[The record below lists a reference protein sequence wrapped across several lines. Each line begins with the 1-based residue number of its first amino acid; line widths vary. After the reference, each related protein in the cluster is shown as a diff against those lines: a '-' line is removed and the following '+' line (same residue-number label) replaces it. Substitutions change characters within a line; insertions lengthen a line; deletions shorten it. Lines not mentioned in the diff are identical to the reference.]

1 MLGTNMRAA
10 TGPAKLAPLQGGR
23 GLTKW
28 IGGPGL
34 AAGAR
39 RLRGWLVGLLL
50 FLPTL
55 VAGVY
60 FGLVATDR
68 YVSEAHFVVRSATRS
83 SVGSGFAAFLQMA
96 GISRSQDDTFA
107 VHDFIGSR
115 DAVVQL
121 MEKLPL
127 AEIYGRPEADALSA
141 YPNIYYRS
149 TIEELHKYLKSRI
162 AVIYNANTG
171 ISTLQVEAFR
181 PEDAPR
187 VADALLELSE
197 NVINRMNTR
206 IRDDG
211 VRLALEEVKRSE
223 ERAIAAQLAITDF
236 RNREVI
242 LDPGRSS
249 VHVVELIARL
259 SAELSNVT
267 ALIAE
272 VTASSPSSPQL
283 PPLERRAAAMREQI
297 ALERARIT
305 DASDGLAQKIA
316 HYEHLTLERE
326 FANRSLGSAFAALDT
341 ARSEARRQQL
351 YLERIAGP
359 STADK
364 AEMPRR
370 LVNVASVFAI
380 NVILLMIAWLI
391 NTGLG
396 NHAPKIARD

>member
-1 MLGTNMRAA
+1 M
-10 TGPAKLAPLQGGR
+10 
-23 GLTKW
+23 
-28 IGGPGL
+28 
-34 AAGAR
+34 
-39 RLRGWLVGLLL
+39 
-50 FLPTL
+50 PTIL
-55 VAGVY
+55 AGVY
-60 FGLVATDR
+60 FGLIAADR

-115 DAVVQL
+115 DAVAQL

-127 AEIYGRPEADALSA
+127 AEIYGRPEADRLSS
-141 YPNIYYRS
+141 YPNLFHGA
-149 TIEELHKYLKSRI
+149 TIEEFHKYLKSRI
-162 AVIYNANTG
+162 TVIYNANTG
-171 ISTLQVEAFR
+171 ISALQVEAFR
-181 PEDAPR
+181 ADDAAK
-187 VADALLELSE
+187 VADVLLGLSE
-197 NVINRMNTR
+197 RIINKMNVR
-206 IRDDG
+206 IREDS
-211 VRLALEEVKRSE
+211 VRFASDEVRRAE
-223 ERAIAAQLAITDF
+223 ERTVAAQLAITDF

-283 PPLERRAAAMREQI
+283 PPLERRAAAMRSQI
-297 ALERARIT
+297 AIERARIT

-316 HYEHLTLERE
+316 LFEHLTLERE
-326 FANRSLGSAFAALDT
+326 FANRSLGAAITALDG

-359 STADK
+359 STPDDAL
-364 AEMPRR
+364 MPRR
-370 LVNVASVFAI
+370 LATVAAVFAI
-380 NVILLMIAWLI
+380 NAVLIMIAWLFMA
-391 NTGLG
+391 GLRT
-396 NHAPKIARD
+396 HAPKVTRG